1 MPGGM
6 VPRPDQ
12 LMGGLPL
19 GVEKLGG
26 EFERHKRDSNLPNWS
41 PIGSPPISS
50 ELKGKVASSLWGGY
64 GFQQWLATGCL
75 FGFPLRSKQKF
86 RRVLRWKTLPNS
98 TES

>member
-19 GVEKLGG
+19 DVEKLGG

-41 PIGSPPISS
+41 PTDLLRN
-50 ELKGKVASSLWGGY
+50 EGKSCIKPLGRLRFSAMAGY
-64 GFQQWLATGCL
+64 RM
-75 FGFPLRSKQKF
+75 PVR
-86 RRVLRWKTLPNS
+86 LPA
-98 TES
+98 